1 MSDSS
6 HHTNALVK
14 GTPRK
19 GNAGNVRKGKPVL
32 LIKVL
37 VLAFSVTLAVGYF
50 SDRSRAQQ
58 GDDRSR
64 GQKDKEYDQQ
74 ISDHAQ
80 RMMEQGKQ
88 IFRYDTFGSED
99 FWGGKLRLHEAI
111 AGQKL
116 GGVGN
121 GVSPKTALALGLKV
135 DAEALPADLVA
146 QIKAGKVDLD
156 DPATTVALLKLK
168 AVVGVTGFFNPTG
181 QLRSLGIQCALCHST
196 VDDSFAPGIGKRLDG
211 WGNRDLN
218 IGAIV
223 ATAPNL
229 QPFSDL
235 LSVDVAT
242 VKAVLSSWGPGRYDA
257 ELNMDGK
264 AKSPDGKSAAT
275 MMPSAFG
282 LAGVNQH
289 TWTGGWGTVTY
300 WNAYVANTQMYGQG
314 TFFDQRLEN
323 ADQYPVAAKAGW
335 GHKRDAK
342 DLITAKLPALHFYQL
357 AMPAPKAP
365 AGSYDA
371 AAAQRGETLFNNK
384 AKCAAC
390 HVPPI
395 FTEPGNNLHKAED
408 IGIDSFQANRGPARM
423 YVTTPLRAL
432 FDTQKI
438 HKGGF
443 YHDGRFA
450 TLLDVVNH
458 YNNFK
463 KLGLTE
469 QEKKELVEYLKSL

>member
-1 MSDSS
+1 MSERNNQGNNPGEDA
-6 HHTNALVK
+6 TQKERDVK
-14 GTPRK
+14 VRDRK
-19 GNAGNVRKGKPVL
+19 LKM

-37 VLAFSVTLAVGYF
+37 VLAASLTVALGYLA
-50 SDRSRAQQ
+50 DRSRAH
-58 GDDRSR
+58 RSSDQNR
-64 GQKDKEYDQQ
+64 SQDQTGYDQQ
-74 ISDHAQ
+74 IANNAQ
-80 RMMEQGKQ
+80 RMMEEGKQ

-99 FWGGKLRLHEAI
+99 FWGGKLRLHESI
-111 AGQKL
+111 AGAKL

-156 DPATTVALLKLK
+156 DSATTVALLKLK
-168 AVVGVTGFFNPTG
+168 AVVGITGFFNEAG
-181 QLRSLGIQCALCHST
+181 QLRSIGIQCAMCHST

-218 IGAIV
+218 VGAIV

-229 QPFSDL
+229 KPFSDL
-235 LSVDVAT
+235 LGVDVET
-242 VKAVLSSWGPGRYDA
+242 VKTVLNSWGPGRYDA

-264 AKSPDGKSAAT
+264 VKSPDGKSAAT

-314 TFFDQRLEN
+314 TFFDSRLED
-323 ADQYPVAAKAGW
+323 AKQYPVAAKAGW

-365 AGSYDA
+365 PGSYDA
-371 AAAQRGETLFNNK
+371 AAAQRGQALFNNK
-384 AKCAAC
+384 AKCATC

-395 FTEPGNNLHKAED
+395 FTEPGHNLHKAED
-408 IGIDSFQANRGPARM
+408 IGIDSFQADRGPERQ

-432 FDTQKI
+432 FDMQKI

-458 YNNFK
+458 YNAFK
-463 KLGLTE
+463 KLSLTE
-469 QEKKELVEYLKSL
+469 QEKKDLVEYLKSL